1 MINPAKYWRSA
12 KQTKL
17 YLGRKGTVVVVTYIR
32 SAGMD
37 HQSSTPYSFAVVELA
52 DGEKVELTGVGHEK
66 LEVGDKIEC
75 VLRKIPPNDGAGLIE
90 YIIKAKKI

>member
-1 MINPAKYWRSA
+1 MIHPAKYWRNA

-17 YLGRKGTVVVVTYIR
+17 YLGRKGTVVVATYIR
-32 SAGMD
+32 SAGIGY
-37 HQSSTPYSFAVVELA
+37 QLSTPYSFAVVKLD
-52 DGEKVELTGVGHEK
+52 DGEKVELMGVGHEK

-75 VLRKIPPNDGAGLIE
+75 VLRKVPTNDSSGLIE